1 MRFSPFEL
9 PFDAMLQLILV
20 IVLSSALLITGCAPK
35 EPGEPVGTPEELEGS
50 AQEFMVLTSEG
61 KYDDARKLFDS
72 KMSKA
77 VSVSQLK
84 SLWEDLLSQGGDWQ
98 KLEDVT
104 FAEESGYRVI
114 YMKALFEKGSV
125 DAKIVFNN
133 DAQIAGLWF
142 GSFVSSEYSPP
153 SYADQ
158 DLFVEKDVVV
168 GEGDWVLPGTLTLP
182 KSASQDNRVPAV
194 VVVHGS
200 GPLDRDG
207 TIGPN
212 KPYKDLAWGLASRGI
227 AVLRYEK
234 RTKQYQD
241 EFTGGSADATNMTIN
256 EETIDDAISAVV
268 FLKTVDEVDPTKI
281 FIVGHS
287 LGATVGPKIA
297 QKCGHISSPA
307 SEGGSSIAGLV
318 MMAATSR
325 NLLDVIIEQV
335 EYLAALDGNVDAD
348 EAQNVNEV
356 RSSVEKIKSGQLA
369 EGEFVLGAPKA
380 YWDDLLAYDQV
391 ETTKQLT
398 LPILILQGERDYQVT
413 PTDLDI
419 WKEALQDKSNVSIKV
434 YPDLN
439 HLFMSGLGKS
449 SPNEYI
455 EPSNVSPEVIKDIAE
470 WIESAS
476 ATGC

>member
-1 MRFSPFEL
+1 MRFWLFEL
-9 PFDAMLQLILV
+9 PFDTMLQLILV
-20 IVLSSALLITGCAPK
+20 IVLSSALLITGCSPEEPK
-35 EPGEPVGTPEELEGS
+35 EPVGTPQELEEI
-50 AQEFMVLTSEG
+50 AENFMVLTSEG
-61 KYDDARKLFDS
+61 KYDDAHKLFDS

-77 VSVSQLK
+77 VSVLQLK

-98 KLEDVT
+98 DLEDVT
-104 FAEESGYRVI
+104 FAEESGYRVV

-125 DAKIVFNN
+125 ETKIVFNN

-153 SYADQ
+153 SYAEQ
-158 DLFVEKDVVV
+158 DLFVERDVVV

-182 KSASQDNRVPAV
+182 KSASKDNRVPAV

-212 KPYKDLAWGLASRGI
+212 RPYKDLAWGLASRGI

-234 RTKQYQD
+234 RTKQFQE

-256 EETIDDAISAVV
+256 EEIIDDAISAVS
-268 FLKTVDEVDPTKI
+268 FLKTVDEVDPAKI

-287 LGATVGPKIA
+287 LGATVAPRIA
-297 QKCGHISSPA
+297 QKCEESDT
-307 SEGGSSIAGLV
+307 SIAGLA
-318 MMAATSR
+318 MMAPISR

-348 EAQNVNEV
+348 EAESINEV
-356 RSSVEKIKSGQLA
+356 RVSVEKIKSGKLA
-369 EGEFVLGAPKA
+369 EGEFALGAPKA

-413 PTDLDI
+413 TTDLDI

-439 HLFMSGLGKS
+439 HLFMSGSGKS
-449 SPNEYI
+449 SPNEYT

-470 WIESAS
+470 WIESTS
-476 ATGC
+476 ATATSPF